1 MTARVNG
8 LIVPLVLAALLSSS
22 VLPAFAQAGPADDPA
37 APSGRKGLAGHRRY
51 ILGAVGLAIGAV
63 PALFVPSQSSDRRG
77 TCATRGCVTFLAG
90 TMGAVAGYL
99 MGRDMD
105 RAAAARAARGPELRL
120 PTQRVEL
127 ELVPETVD
135 AFESGAIVVGSEG
148 IVMVD
153 RDRTTRRGG
162 TIRGVRAVAAL
173 PAHDAMLAATTSGI
187 YSFALSGSEGDGR
200 LVLRGDGV
208 ALEPVAADQVVL
220 SSSNLLRRL
229 RLSGH
234 GALLELTEEAR
245 LESDGLSTAFAYA
258 PQTGILWAVSGDRVV
273 ARTTQLEEIGS
284 VALPAIGRT
293 ISLSGGRALVA
304 AGTAGLFLLD
314 VQQPSAPRV
323 LAQVRGI
330 GFAFD
335 AVLDG
340 DTAYVAGGRA
350 GLLVLDVT
358 DPTAPRVV
366 GAASNLGFVSSVAL
380 APDGQVYVTDRE
392 GARLFVVQPR
402 ASGQAARER

>member
-1 MTARVNG
+1 
-8 LIVPLVLAALLSSS
+8 
-22 VLPAFAQAGPADDPA
+22 
-37 APSGRKGLAGHRRY
+37 
-51 ILGAVGLAIGAV
+51 
-63 PALFVPSQSSDRRG
+63 
-77 TCATRGCVTFLAG
+77 
-90 TMGAVAGYL
+90 
-99 MGRDMD
+99 
-105 RAAAARAARGPELRL
+105 
-120 PTQRVEL
+120 
-127 ELVPETVD
+127 
-135 AFESGAIVVGSEG
+135 
-148 IVMVD
+148 
-153 RDRTTRRGG
+153 
-162 TIRGVRAVAAL
+162 
-173 PAHDAMLAATTSGI
+173 
-187 YSFALSGSEGDGR
+187 
-200 LVLRGDGV
+200 
-208 ALEPVAADQVVL
+208 VL

-234 GALLELTEEAR
+234 GALPELTEEAR